1 MQCGHGGICYDCG
14 KSILMSKTRLCHLCR
29 EPLLFVLEMDLAES
43 YQDFIRVVAAS
54 YLSEGESDNEENDE
68 GA

>member
-1 MQCGHGGICYDCG
+1 
-14 KSILMSKTRLCHLCR
+14 MSKTRLCHLCR

-54 YLSEGESDNEENDE
+54 YLSEGESENEENDE
-68 GA
+68 GE